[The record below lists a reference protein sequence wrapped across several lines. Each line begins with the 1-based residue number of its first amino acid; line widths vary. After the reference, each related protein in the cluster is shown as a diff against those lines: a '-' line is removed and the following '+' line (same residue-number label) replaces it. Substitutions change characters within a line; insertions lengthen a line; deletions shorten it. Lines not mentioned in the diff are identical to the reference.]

1 MDDSSTTPIDAA
13 IDAPDRL
20 SVRRWLVVFAAYLA
34 VLAAP
39 AAVLLGRLGVPW
51 RQLFIDPGAFTAPA
65 DQVLK
70 LLIFAVYISLC
81 TTFLPLPTGWLVA
94 ALATRTIAL
103 HPSLLVTTVLVATV
117 GAAAS
122 TMANLL
128 DFHLFTWI
136 LRLRRVASVRRTR
149 LVTRAAAWFARRP
162 FAILVIFN
170 VIPIPVDVIRML
182 AATARYGL
190 RPFAVANF
198 IGRWIRYAILA
209 AVAGIVPKGYD
220 WIPVVALL
228 AAAVVLGA
236 GRGLGDLLR
245 RRRASPAGDER
256 E

>member
-1 MDDSSTTPIDAA
+1 MDDSSTSTIDPPATA
-13 IDAPDRL
+13 DRL

-34 VLAAP
+34 VLAVP
-39 AAVLLGRLGVPW
+39 AAILLVRLGVPW
-51 RQLFIDPGAFTAPA
+51 QRLFIDPGAFTDPTA
-65 DQVLK
+65 QVLK

-94 ALATRTIAL
+94 ALATRTVAL
-103 HPSLLVTTVLVATV
+103 HPSLVVTTALVATV

-122 TMANLL
+122 TMANVL

-149 LVTRAAAWFARRP
+149 LYARAAAWFARRP

-190 RPFAVANF
+190 RPFAAANF
-198 IGRWIRYAILA
+198 IGRWIRYAVLA
-209 AVAGIVPKGYD
+209 AVAAIVPAGHD

-236 GRGLGDLLR
+236 GRVVGDLLR
-245 RRRASPAGDER
+245 RRRASRAGEDR
-256 E
+256 K